1 MKNKLSHGEAFFQR
15 KKEFEANETSALNM
29 RAFDTIPPRMGRAK
43 AVKYYTDK
51 LRKVFGVEAANRSD
65 FAKVED
71 YYDYY
76 EAERILNKLRG

>member
-1 MKNKLSHGEAFFQR
+1 MKTKPTHGEAFYQR

-29 RAFDTIPPRMGRAK
+29 RAFDTIPPRMGRTK
-43 AVKYYTDK
+43 AVKYYTNK
-51 LRKVFGVEAANRSD
+51 LRKVFGVEAVNRTD